1 MIYLQ
6 LFWSFFQIGLFTF
19 GGGLAALPLV
29 QEQVVELHRWL
40 TMAEFADVVT
50 ISEMTPGPISINAAT
65 FIGTKLGGIGGALVA
80 TFGFV
85 LPSFIFVSILAWIV
99 VKFKDMKALKRVLS
113 GLRPGSVALIAS
125 AGLTIL
131 ILTVWGTDGFSLDIA
146 GINFV
151 AVALFAVALI
161 ILRLKK
167 PNPIL
172 MMLCAGLIGGAI
184 YLFI

>member
-1 MIYLQ
+1 LQ
-6 LFWSFFQIGLFTF
+6 LFWSFFQVGLFTF

-29 QEQVVELHRWL
+29 QNQVVDLHQWL

-65 FIGTKLGGIGGALVA
+65 FIGTKLAGIGGALVA

-85 LPSFIFVSILAWIV
+85 LPSFIFVSILAWII

-113 GLRPGSVALIAS
+113 GLRPASVALIAS

-131 ILTVWGTDGFSLDIA
+131 ILTVWGTEGFSLNIA

-151 AVALFAVALI
+151 AVILFAAALFV
-161 ILRLKK
+161 LRWKK
-167 PNPIL
+167 PNPIIV
-172 MMLCAGLIGGAI
+172 MLCAGLIGGAV
-184 YLFI
+184 YLFV